1 MKRLKRST
9 EQGVWCGLVPHGNG
23 QAMAA
28 APVEDPDRKRS
39 GRAGRKDAGRRGETQ
54 GREQTTLFLSLFILA
69 LGILF
74 LTRDREELLKE
85 EIVTLL
91 GIVLNVSLA
100 VEFSLREKW
109 TFAVFAMLIA
119 VAAGLVLGT
128 QLFA

>member
-1 MKRLKRST
+1 MKKTRRWLLRQWKIRTGNVQEGQGERMQEDEEKRREGQLKYRR
-9 EQGVWCGLVPHGNG
+9 
-23 QAMAA
+23 AA
-28 APVEDPDRKRS
+28 
-39 GRAGRKDAGRRGETQ
+39 
-54 GREQTTLFLSLFILA
+54 EQTTSLFILA

>member
-1 MKRLKRST
+1 MKKARRWLLRQWKIRTGNVQEGQGERMQEDEEKRREGQLKYRR
-9 EQGVWCGLVPHGNG
+9 
-23 QAMAA
+23 AA
-28 APVEDPDRKRS
+28 
-39 GRAGRKDAGRRGETQ
+39 
-54 GREQTTLFLSLFILA
+54 EQTTLFLSLFILT
-69 LGILF
+69 LGIMF

-109 TFAVFAMLIA
+109 TFAVFAMLVA

>member
-1 MKRLKRST
+1 MQEDEEKLREGQLKYRRAA
-9 EQGVWCGLVPHGNG
+9 EQ
-23 QAMAA
+23 A
-28 APVEDPDRKRS
+28 
-39 GRAGRKDAGRRGETQ
+39 
-54 GREQTTLFLSLFILA
+54 TLFLALFILA
-69 LGILF
+69 LGIMF

-109 TFAVFAMLIA
+109 TFAVFTMLIA

>member
-1 MKRLKRST
+1 MKKTRRWLLRQWKIRTGNVQEGQGERMQEDEEKRR
-9 EQGVWCGLVPHGNG
+9 EG
-23 QAMAA
+23 Q
-28 APVEDPDRKRS
+28 
-39 GRAGRKDAGRRGETQ
+39 
-54 GREQTTLFLSLFILA
+54 LLFILA